1 MKNPHYYTAAA
12 TRELDRLAIEEL
24 NIPGFE
30 LMQRAGNA
38 AFNCLLNNWPN
49 VTKIIVLSGIGN
61 NGGDGFIIAGLAKKH
76 GLQVK
81 LFATGDLSKING
93 DAKKALDY
101 TLSLGLKVSPILEFN
116 RIFKKQQED
125 SKSKTVELVIV
136 DALLGTGLNGT
147 IREPFTHLINAINAS
162 SLPVLAVD
170 IPSGLC
176 SDSGE
181 MLGNAIKA
189 EVTITFIAR
198 KIGLISNSGPE
209 FVGKL
214 LFDDLNVPDDVY
226 KKVSFVK

>member
-49 VTKIIVLSGIGN
+49 VTKIIVLCGIGN

-93 DAKKALDY
+93 DAKKLWTMHYLWDLRFHRFWNLTA
-101 TLSLGLKVSPILEFN
+101 SL
-116 RIFKKQQED
+116 
-125 SKSKTVELVIV
+125 KSKKKTAKV
-136 DALLGTGLNGT
+136 
-147 IREPFTHLINAINAS
+147 
-162 SLPVLAVD
+162 
-170 IPSGLC
+170 
-176 SDSGE
+176 
-181 MLGNAIKA
+181 
-189 EVTITFIAR
+189 
-198 KIGLISNSGPE
+198 
-209 FVGKL
+209 KL
-214 LFDDLNVPDDVY
+214 
-226 KKVSFVK
+226 